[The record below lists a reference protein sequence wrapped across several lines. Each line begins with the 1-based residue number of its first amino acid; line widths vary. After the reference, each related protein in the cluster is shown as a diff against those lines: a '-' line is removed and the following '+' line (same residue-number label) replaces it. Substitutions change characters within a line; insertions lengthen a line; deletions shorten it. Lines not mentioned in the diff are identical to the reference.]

1 MRESRL
7 PKSPQEQTAVAE
19 SGKPIWYQGM
29 FMRPQHSQQQE
40 RYWETFV
47 NEHVSSQFGYG
58 WGLRQLEIDRAALE
72 LGSFHVTKIVAT
84 LPDGT
89 PLSAP
94 GVADLP
100 PPRTFGMKAAGR
112 RVMLALPIRR
122 TDTSEV
128 SDGDSA
134 EHERRWHRLSVSLR
148 DTSRE
153 DEDYCEIQV
162 GHLAPVLL
170 LEGEVTGGYGTM
182 PIARI
187 ESASEKTITLDG
199 NYLPP
204 VMNCTA
210 HAGYMRALSDIRA
223 ILHRRAET
231 LARQL
236 DPGAATGLSDMLDFL
251 LLQLINRHEA
261 AFAHMMQLD
270 HIQPERAFVATAEL
284 AAELTTFLP
293 ERRAEP
299 PPVYDHSDPG
309 PGWRK
314 LVQAITSAF
323 SLISDRHG
331 VELPLERQANGSHV
345 ATIHDRSL
353 LEDARFILI
362 VRVNAPREVAQ
373 TQIEHRLKVGSVDT
387 LREVVN
393 LQLSGIPCKT
403 IQIVPRGLPYYSDAN
418 YLEVDRTVPLWEEV
432 RVSASLALHM
442 AGGHT
447 AYDLQLWAVRSTA
460 THLPASPE
468 EAQ

>member
-1 MRESRL
+1 M
-7 PKSPQEQTAVAE
+7 AE

-29 FMRPQHSQQQE
+29 FMRPQHFQQQE

-47 NEHVSSQFGYG
+47 NEHLSGQFGYG
-58 WGLRQLEIDRAALE
+58 WGLRQLEIDQAALE
-72 LGSFHVTKIVAT
+72 VGSFHITQLAVT

-100 PPRTFGMKAAGR
+100 PPRIFGGEAAGK

-122 TDTSEV
+122 TDAPEV
-128 SDGDSA
+128 SSSAGA
-134 EHERRWHRLSVSLR
+134 EHERRWRRLSVSLR
-148 DTSRE
+148 DISRE
-153 DEDYCEIQV
+153 DEEYCEVQV
-162 GHLAPVLL
+162 GRLAPVLL
-170 LEGEVTGGYGTM
+170 LEDEVTGAYGSV

-187 ESASEKTITLDG
+187 KNASENALILDDS
-199 NYLPP
+199 YLPP
-204 VMNCTA
+204 VMNCKA
-210 HAGYMRALSDIRA
+210 HVGYMRALGDIRA

-231 LARQL
+231 LVKQL
-236 DPGAATGLSDMLDFL
+236 DPSTATGLSDMLDFL
-251 LLQLINRHEA
+251 LLQMINRHEA
-261 AFAHMMQLD
+261 AFVHMVQLD

-314 LVQAITSAF
+314 LVRTITAAF
-323 SLISDRHG
+323 SLIADRHG
-331 VELPLERQANGSHV
+331 LELPLERQANGSHV

-362 VRVNAPREVAQ
+362 VRENAPREMDRVK
-373 TQIEHRLKVGSVDT
+373 IENRLKVGSVDT
-387 LREVVN
+387 LREIVN

-403 IQIVPRGLPYYSDAN
+403 VPVVPRGLPYYPNAS

-432 RVSASLALHM
+432 RTSASLAIYIA
-442 AGGHT
+442 AGQT
-447 AYDLQLWAVRSTA
+447 YYDLQLWAIRSKA
-460 THLPASPE
+460 TPLSIASE
-468 EAQ
+468 GIQ

>member
-1 MRESRL
+1 M
-7 PKSPQEQTAVAE
+7 AE

-29 FMRPQHSQQQE
+29 FMRPQHFQQQE
-40 RYWETFV
+40 RYWETFIH
-47 NEHVSSQFGYG
+47 EHVSGQFGYG
-58 WGLRQLEIDRAALE
+58 WGLRQLEIDQAALK
-72 LGSFHVTKIVAT
+72 LGSFHVTKIVVT

-100 PPRTFGMKAAGR
+100 PPRTFGVEAAGQ

-122 TDTSEV
+122 TDATEV
-128 SDGDSA
+128 SETDA
-134 EHERRWHRLSVSLR
+134 TAHERRWRRLSVSLR

-153 DEDYCEIQV
+153 DEEYREVQV
-162 GHLAPVLL
+162 GHLAPVLV
-170 LEGEVTGGYGTM
+170 LEEEEAGAYGTV

-187 ESASEKTITLDG
+187 ESASENGITLDE

-204 VMNCTA
+204 VMDCNA
-210 HAGYMRALSDIRA
+210 HAGYMRALGDIRA
-223 ILHRRAET
+223 LLHRRAET
-231 LARQL
+231 LAKQL
-236 DPGAATGLSDMLDFL
+236 DPSTATGLSDMLDFL

-293 ERRAEP
+293 ARRAEP
-299 PPVYDHSDPG
+299 PPVYNHTDPG
-309 PGWRK
+309 PGWRT
-314 LVQAITSAF
+314 LVRLITSAF
-323 SLISDRHG
+323 GLISDRHG
-331 VELPLERQANGSHV
+331 LELPLERQANGSHV

-353 LEDARFILI
+353 LEVARFILI

-373 TQIEHRLKVGSVDT
+373 AQIENRLKVGSVES
-387 LREVVN
+387 LREIVN

-403 IQIVPRGLPYYSDAN
+403 LPVVPRDLPYYPDAS

-432 RVSASLALHM
+432 RASASLALYM
-442 AGGHT
+442 AGGYT
-447 AYDLQLWAVRSTA
+447 PAELQLWAVRSRA
-460 THLPASPE
+460 TSLPVALE
-468 EAQ
+468 GVQ